1 MIIALLQNCVD
12 IQKDIRGSRSQTC
25 SVSHDE
31 NHVISIKVEE
41 IMCFLCFVR

>member
-25 SVSHDE
+25 SVFHDE